1 MTQQDIIHELNRLVV
16 GYNLNWDTVKTDAD
30 RAIMK
35 INAYL
40 GAEYPMMSKIMVSP
54 KHRYTIKL
62 KGVERPIFPE
72 RYILTVVIPYIAS
85 EVLARDE
92 EFTTIY
98 NKYAMDFENGLF
110 DMFQNE
116 YNKVP
121 PVFRQDSDV
130 GVFFTEGTP
139 EYVKQKE
146 KPVFDFSFNV
156 YYDFN
161 FDEYYNTQK
170 FTTDLSK
177 YPFGSTAV
185 VKDSTVQEFISGIYA
200 YTFKGWS
207 RDKFTP
213 NVIYSVGDTIT
224 DITEDIYLYAVW
236 EKDCVLKVTN
246 NKLEIK
252 PEYISKVKYLN
263 IPAHIEGVRF
273 SSIASNFAKD
283 ASNLVS
289 VTLPNVDFTIEA
301 HAFSNATLTELVFPD
316 YDYLRNKP
324 SIVIQSGAIHNTSI
338 MNLYIPYSVATITVS
353 GISGVPYIQCE
364 VDPRPESYHTNFANT
379 YTKIEWGVPNG

>member
-1 MTQQDIIHELNRLVV
+1 MENK
-16 GYNLNWDTVKTDAD
+16 VK
-30 RAIMK
+30 
-35 INAYL
+35 
-40 GAEYPMMSKIMVSP
+40 E
-54 KHRYTIKL
+54 L

-98 NKYAMDFENGLF
+98 NKYVMDFENGIF

-161 FDEYYNTQK
+161 FAEYYNTQK

-177 YPFGSTAV
+177 YPFGGSV
-185 VKDSTVQEFISGIYA
+185 IVKDSTVQEFISGIYLRLFNIVLTYPSCLA
-200 YTFKGWS
+200 S
-207 RDKFTP
+207 SI
-213 NVIYSVGDTIT
+213 VSS
-224 DITEDIYLYAVW
+224 IYLPIY
-236 EKDCVLKVTN
+236 
-246 NKLEIK
+246 
-252 PEYISKVKYLN
+252 
-263 IPAHIEGVRF
+263 
-273 SSIASNFAKD
+273 
-283 ASNLVS
+283 
-289 VTLPNVDFTIEA
+289 
-301 HAFSNATLTELVFPD
+301 
-316 YDYLRNKP
+316 
-324 SIVIQSGAIHNTSI
+324 
-338 MNLYIPYSVATITVS
+338 
-353 GISGVPYIQCE
+353 
-364 VDPRPESYHTNFANT
+364 
-379 YTKIEWGVPNG
+379 